1 MNVPVILIYII
12 VILGL
17 LLILFISDNK
27 MRMEVIKSQRDEIKY
42 LEARNET
49 YQECIETLRNEN
61 RDLRSKY
68 YRDFVH
74 QQKPKTLEN
83 YKRNENSK

>member
-27 MRMEVIKSQRDEIKY
+27 MRMDVIKSKSDEIKY
-42 LEARNET
+42 LEERNET
-49 YQECIETLRNEN
+49 YQEWVETLRNEN
-61 RDLRSKY
+61 RDLRCKY
-68 YRDFVH
+68 YRDFIN
-74 QQKPKTLEN
+74 QKNNQL
-83 YKRNENSK
+83 

>member
-27 MRMEVIKSQRDEIKY
+27 LRKDVINSQRDEIKY

-49 YQECIETLRNEN
+49 YQEWIETLRNEN
-61 RDLRSKY
+61 IDLRNKY
-68 YRDFVH
+68 YRDYIN
-74 QQKPKTLEN
+74 KK
-83 YKRNENSK
+83 K

>member
-27 MRMEVIKSQRDEIKY
+27 MRMDVIKSQRDEINF
-42 LEARNET
+42 LEERNET
-49 YQECIETLRNEN
+49 YQEWIETLRNEN
-61 RDLRSKY
+61 IDLRNKY
-68 YRDFVH
+68 YRDFIN
-74 QQKPKTLEN
+74 QKNNQL
-83 YKRNENSK
+83 

>member
-49 YQECIETLRNEN
+49 YQEWIETLRNEN

-74 QQKPKTLEN
+74 QQKPKTLQDYQKTLN
-83 YKRNENSK
+83 NK

>member
-1 MNVPVILIYII
+1 MHYGLIYII

-27 MRMEVIKSQRDEIKY
+27 MRMDVIKSQRDEINF
-42 LEARNET
+42 LEERNET
-49 YQECIETLRNEN
+49 YQEWIETLRNEN
-61 RDLRSKY
+61 RDLRNKY

-74 QQKPKTLEN
+74 QQKPKTLQDYQKTLN
-83 YKRNENSK
+83 NK

>member
-1 MNVPVILIYII
+1 MNVPVILLYII

-49 YQECIETLRNEN
+49 YQEWIETLRNEN
-61 RDLRSKY
+61 TDLRNKY

-74 QQKPKTLEN
+74 QQKPKTLEDYQKTLN
-83 YKRNENSK
+83 NK

>member
-27 MRMEVIKSQRDEIKY
+27 MRMDVIKSQRDEIKF
-42 LEARNET
+42 LEERNET
-49 YQECIETLRNEN
+49 YQEWIETLRNEN
-61 RDLRSKY
+61 TDLRNKY

-74 QQKPKTLEN
+74 QQKPKTLQDYQKTLN
-83 YKRNENSK
+83 NK